1 MKLRRFKAFLALS
14 CVSALSLSCA
24 ATIVAQEKNAG
35 LAIQQV
41 EIERGVVLHYVE
53 MGKGEAIVFVHG
65 SLSDGGFWN
74 PQLLPFGE
82 KYHVVAYSRRYNPP
96 NTNPPIAGYSAVTD
110 ADDLAKLI
118 EKLRLGRVHVVGHS
132 YGGLTALFLAV
143 RHPELVRS
151 LVIAEAPAV
160 PLLGYLPGEQAEL
173 GKKTLADIRSR
184 MEKPMKEAFQKGDRS
199 AGVAAFINYISND
212 PKAWDKWSEAA
223 RQETLKGAHEWDV
236 MLTKGELFPELKPED
251 VKKIALPT
259 LLLSGDK
266 TFEFLRLIDEE
277 LGRLIPQNQ
286 RVVLPGA
293 THHLFYEQPEKC
305 RSVIEEFLAT
315 VTLQSN

>member
-1 MKLRRFKAFLALS
+1 MKLRRWKVFAALLF
-14 CVSALSLSCA
+14 VTALSLSCA
-24 ATIVAQEKNAG
+24 ATIAAQEKNAG
-35 LAIQQV
+35 PTIQQV

-53 MGKGEAIVFVHG
+53 MGKGEPIVFVHG

-74 PQLLPFGE
+74 PQLAPFAE

-96 NTNPPIAGYSAVTD
+96 NTNPPISGYSAVTD

-160 PLLGYLPGEQAEL
+160 PLLAYLPGEQAEL
-173 GKKTLADIRSR
+173 GKKTLADIRER
-184 MEKPMKEAFQKGDRS
+184 MEKPMKEAFQKGDRN
-199 AGVAAFINYISND
+199 AGVAAFIDYLSND
-212 PKAWDKWSEAA
+212 PKGWDKWPDEA
-223 RQETLKGAHEWDV
+223 RQDTLKNAHEWDV
-236 MLTKGELFPELKPED
+236 MVAKGELFPDINPDE
-251 VKKIALPT
+251 VKRIKAPT
-259 LLLSGDK
+259 LLLSGSR

-277 LGRLIPQNQ
+277 LGRLIPNSR
-286 RVVLPGA
+286 RVVLEGA
-293 THHLFYEQPEKC
+293 THRLFYEQPEKS
-305 RSVIEEFLAT
+305 RSEIEEFLAAK
-315 VTLQSN
+315 